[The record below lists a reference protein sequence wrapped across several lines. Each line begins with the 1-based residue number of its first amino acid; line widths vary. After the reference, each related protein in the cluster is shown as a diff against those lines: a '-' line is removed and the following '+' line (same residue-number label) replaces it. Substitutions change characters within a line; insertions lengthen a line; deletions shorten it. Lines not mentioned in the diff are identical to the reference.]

1 MSSVHRYSVAVKY
14 LLYFYHPFFIAFTG
28 TVRDLFVDCD
38 MSVLHLPVTYTHRR
52 TRWEIIHPFWANFF
66 CDKITLRVFI

>member
-38 MSVLHLPVTYTHRR
+38 MSVLHLPVTYTH
-52 TRWEIIHPFWANFF
+52 TRSLYCGIVWV
-66 CDKITLRVFI
+66 RVVLKSD